1 MSFFKVDKEN
11 IVMKEQLKNCNNLND
26 IIKVVNKFYD
36 LDQKL
41 GAVSESVVKSA
52 IQNVINTCRIK
63 ERSKHF

>member
-1 MSFFKVDKEN
+1 MSFFKIDKEN

-41 GAVSESVVKSA
+41 GTVSETVVKSA

-63 ERSKHF
+63 ERKKHF